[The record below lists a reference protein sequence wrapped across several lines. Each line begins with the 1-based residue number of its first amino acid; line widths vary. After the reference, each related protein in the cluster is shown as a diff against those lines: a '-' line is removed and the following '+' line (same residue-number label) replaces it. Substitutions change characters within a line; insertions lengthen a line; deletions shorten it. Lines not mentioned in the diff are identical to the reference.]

1 MRLKAAALIL
11 FFILNAMSALSQA
24 DTINNGVVTMKN
36 WGVSVTP
43 LLAQKN
49 KIQGDRSLYH
59 LASSAQSGVELMIN
73 YFSGLGQ
80 HYSLI
85 YSFGAGA
92 MAHNFSFS
100 IPRQLFNPPEDVDI
114 TYSKGFTRELDLLYF
129 KAGVA
134 VQGIFPVTF
143 RSDWVAAAGGTIA
156 YSPTTDAGTDYAIV
170 GTNGI
175 EQTYLS
181 TEDDYNNNGKPWF
194 NFHMAAGREWRL
206 KWGHIIQVM
215 IKVNFSPTKFFSG
228 AYKFHVGN
236 QPEVSGSHG
245 VTGSYIGLN
254 LSYVFSAYK
263 KVKEG

>member
-1 MRLKAAALIL
+1 MQSLLMLHSEQTVPTPWFVSPRTISFKTLPAYLSKMKKIYRSFHSNWL
-11 FFILNAMSALSQA
+11 MSICIREGHAPIANVGPL
-24 DTINNGVVTMKN
+24 KN
-36 WGVSVTP
+36 WVCRKWRRP
-43 LLAQKN
+43 
-49 KIQGDRSLYH
+49 
-59 LASSAQSGVELMIN
+59 
-73 YFSGLGQ
+73 
-80 HYSLI
+80 
-85 YSFGAGA
+85 
-92 MAHNFSFS
+92 
-100 IPRQLFNPPEDVDI
+100 
-114 TYSKGFTRELDLLYF
+114 
-129 KAGVA
+129 
-134 VQGIFPVTF
+134 
-143 RSDWVAAAGGTIA
+143 
-156 YSPTTDAGTDYAIV
+156 DYAIV